1 MSAWSHL
8 PNAAHIDRV
17 IESSNSYPEVW
28 NVAYDSAWDAAWDAA
43 YDSAY
48 DSAYTAARDAARG
61 AARGAAWG
69 AARGAARGAAWNAVL
84 AFIAYDDAASY
95 LAMPSDQLKVWAILS
110 ENPAAILLLPVV
122 IAYERISEWEL
133 A

>member
-28 NVAYDSAWDAAWDAA
+28 NVAYDSARNA
-43 YDSAY
+43 AY
-48 DSAYTAARDAARG
+48 DSAYTAARN
-61 AARGAAWG
+61 
-69 AARGAARGAAWNAVL
+69 AAWNAVL
-84 AFIAYDDAASY
+84 AFIAYDDAANY
-95 LAMPSDQLKVWAILS
+95 LAMPSDQLKAWAILS
-110 ENPAAILLLPVV
+110 KNPAAILLLPVV